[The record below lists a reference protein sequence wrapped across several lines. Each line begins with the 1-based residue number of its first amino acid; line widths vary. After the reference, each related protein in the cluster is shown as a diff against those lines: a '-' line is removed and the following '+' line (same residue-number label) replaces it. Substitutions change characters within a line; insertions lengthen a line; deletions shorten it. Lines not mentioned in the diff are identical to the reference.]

1 MKLTVMT
8 TAQRGHTEAL
18 DVSESVFGRDYNEP
32 LVHQVVVALQAGLRA
47 GTQCQKGRAEVSG
60 GGRKP
65 WRQKGTG
72 RARAGSNRSPLWR
85 GGGVIFPAKPRDYDQ
100 KINKKMYTGAMR
112 AILSELI
119 RQGRM
124 IVVDAITITQPK
136 TKEVIQLL
144 KQFNVTR
151 ALLITEYLDENLYLA
166 ARNVPNVQ
174 VLDVD
179 SVNPLDCVHYDRLVI
194 TVGALKRLEEQLA

>member
-1 MKLTVMT
+1 MNVTVMT
-8 TAQRGHTEAL
+8 TTQGQHAAL
-18 DVSESVFGRDYNEP
+18 QVSEVVFGREYNEP
-32 LVHQVVVALQAGLRA
+32 LVHQVVTALQAGLRA

-85 GGGVIFPAKPRDYDQ
+85 GGGVIFPAKPRDYQQ
-100 KINKKMYTGAMR
+100 KVNKKMYTGAMR

-119 RQGRM
+119 RQERM
-124 IVVDAITITQPK
+124 VVVNELALATPK
-136 TKEVIQLL
+136 TKEVVQLL
-144 KQFNVTR
+144 KNFGLTR
-151 ALLITEYLDENLYLA
+151 ALFVTEHLDENLYLA
-166 ARNVPNVQ
+166 ARNVPNIL

-179 SVNPLDCVHYDRLVI
+179 SINPLDCVHFDRMVI